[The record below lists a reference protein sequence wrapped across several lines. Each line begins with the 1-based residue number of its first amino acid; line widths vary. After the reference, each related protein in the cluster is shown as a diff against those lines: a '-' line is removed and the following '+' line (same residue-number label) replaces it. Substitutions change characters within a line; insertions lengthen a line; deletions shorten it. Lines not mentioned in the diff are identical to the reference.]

1 VEISLKGKQYC
12 VDIFIIESASVSN
25 LLSRIEAC
33 QMGLLQR
40 VEEANSNV
48 FRDIGLMNC
57 EPGKVELTSNAKPY
71 CVNAARKIPFSLLPK
86 VKEELERMLE
96 AGIIEEVTEPT
107 DWFAPMVPVLKPNG
121 KVRLCVDLRILNKA
135 VKRERYPLPGY
146 FRRCYPNV
154 GRSKSVFKTFVDRS

>member
-1 VEISLKGKQYC
+1 MI
-12 VDIFIIESASVSN
+12 
-25 LLSRIEAC
+25 
-33 QMGLLQR
+33 
-40 VEEANSNV
+40 
-48 FRDIGLMNC
+48 
-57 EPGKVELTSNAKPY
+57 ELTSNAKPY

-121 KVRLCVDLRILNKA
+121 KVRLCVDLRILNRA
-135 VKRERYPLPGY
+135 VKRERYPEPLPGY

-154 GRSKSVFKTFVDRS
+154 GRSKSVFKTFVYRS